1 VHRARGG
8 AYAGRHAR
16 IRGRP
21 RRPASL
27 RGHDPRRIHT
37 YCRGANEPALCAR
50 GKGDSPPSVTGVEI
64 GDKDHITR
72 FELDAR
78 AKGGRELGE

>member
-1 VHRARGG
+1 MQAGMH
-8 AYAGRHAR
+8 AYEVGLD
-16 IRGRP
+16 GP
-21 RRPASL
+21 QVCV
-27 RGHDPRRIHT
+27 GMTPRRIHT
-37 YCRGANEPALCAR
+37 HTHSRGANEPALCAR

-64 GDKDHITR
+64 RDKDHITR